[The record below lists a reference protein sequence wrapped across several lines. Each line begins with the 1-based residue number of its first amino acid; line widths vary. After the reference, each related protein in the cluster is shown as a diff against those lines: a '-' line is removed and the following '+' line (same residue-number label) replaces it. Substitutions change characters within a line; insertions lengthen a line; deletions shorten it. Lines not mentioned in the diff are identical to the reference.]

1 MGEREAETFIP
12 KSKKRIIAGQKYSR
26 SGVVHFGLITP
37 YINLTEKN
45 INQLKLKTMEKKK
58 ENQNKEI
65 VSNLKQ
71 IVNDL
76 SQFYSLY
83 FLGGNCLESIKRVTD
98 TILVIAN
105 NLDIPKYE
113 LEEIIK
119 EIEVHEEYRSWEKW

>member
-1 MGEREAETFIP
+1 
-12 KSKKRIIAGQKYSR
+12 
-26 SGVVHFGLITP
+26 
-37 YINLTEKN
+37 
-45 INQLKLKTMEKKK
+45 MEKKK